1 MHAGKDGRR
10 CAQNRVHGGR
20 VACAGSSNAAL
31 APTAIIAAL
40 TGASGGGAHGGVS
53 GGELWPPGGDGDS
66 NGGGDIGDGDGKA
79 GGVEDGGKIS
89 GWAGDGGAVDV
100 ALPCLPI

>member
-1 MHAGKDGRR
+1 MRAR
-10 CAQNRVHGGR
+10 A
-20 VACAGSSNAAL
+20 AAL

-40 TGASGGGAHGGVS
+40 TGASGGGAHGGGS
-53 GGELWPPGGDGDS
+53 RGELWPPGGDGE
-66 NGGGDIGDGDGKA
+66 GDEKE